1 MLLQLRVSIVGSEPA
16 IWRLL
21 EIDPFLTLDRV
32 HEVIQTAVGWR
43 DSHLHSFTDTD
54 PFVRLRP
61 VNGVVREP
69 RRWVPLDL
77 LEDSDDDLP
86 ETDWT
91 LGQVLMPE
99 SGPLFYEYYFGDG
112 WIHRLELTGT
122 LPRPANAPRARLVDG
137 ARRAPLED
145 SGGIYGYHDLLDAL
159 ADPAHEKHNDLQ
171 AWVAW
176 TAGPWQEF
184 DPEQLDINAMNKEL
198 ALLFPAPTATE
209 HRPGSESLTQ
219 ELTSRMPPGLGRE
232 FRSYLHAAGLDGP
245 ATVEADVAETMTVA
259 YLWLTRRIGSEG
271 LSLTAAGW
279 LPPAVVREAMTE
291 LNWAKDWIG
300 KANREDQT
308 LPVLQLR
315 ESAQRLG
322 LIRKIKGRLVLTSAA
337 KRLLDDPAGL
347 WLFLARAIAH
357 RHRHD
362 SERDATLLL
371 LLEVAAGKRTGW
383 ADYLEA
389 VSFGLGALG
398 WRTHTGAELEPDTVR
413 ALLVNSPEVLLNLAI
428 FDDRFGSKQTPSR
441 SQGKPSPAQL
451 FTHSH
456 SRPRKL
462 PTPQRTH
469 ILPCR
474 VEHLKQWFPHVP
486 NTSDHQQSP
495 KNTLDRTAFL
505 EVFSVRPQA
514 SCVVSPAGHYAPAG
528 CTRSQAAA
536 TSHGRPG
543 SPALDPSLAR
553 PTAAT

>member
-1 MLLQLRVSIVGSEPA
+1 MTVRAADEGPGAVLLQVKVSIVGSEPP
-16 IWRLL
+16 IWRHL
-21 EIDPFLTLDRV
+21 EIDSFLALDRV

-54 PFVRLRP
+54 PFVRLRA
-61 VNGVVREP
+61 VNGHVREP

-91 LGQVLMPE
+91 LGQVLTPE
-99 SGPLFYEYYFGDG
+99 SGPLFYEYDFGDG

-122 LPRPANAPRARLVDG
+122 LPMPTNAPRARLVDG

-159 ADPAHEKHNDLQ
+159 ADPGHEKHNDLQ
-171 AWVAW
+171 AWIAW

-184 DPEQLDINAMNKEL
+184 DPEQLEIDTVNKEL
-198 ALLFPAPTATE
+198 ALMFPAPTANE

-219 ELTSRMPPGLGRE
+219 ELTNRMPPGLRRE
-232 FRSYLHAAGLDGP
+232 FRSYLLAAGLHGP
-245 ATVEADVAETMTVA
+245 ATVEEDVAEAMTA
-259 YLWLTRRIGSEG
+259 PYLWLTRRIGPEG

-279 LPPAVVREAMTE
+279 LPPAVVRAAMTE

-337 KRLLDDPAGL
+337 KGLLDDPAGL
-347 WLFLARAIAH
+347 WHFLARSTAH

-371 LLEVAAGKRTGW
+371 LLEVAAGKRTSW

-389 VSFGLGALG
+389 VAFGLDALG
-398 WRTHTGAELEPDTVR
+398 WRDRTGTELEPNSVH
-413 ALLVNSPEVLLNLAI
+413 ALLVDAQEVLLNLGI
-428 FDDRFGSKQTPSR
+428 FDDRLGLETNTAKAPGQTFARAALR
-441 SQGKPSPAQL
+441 S
-451 FTHSH
+451 
-456 SRPRKL
+456 
-462 PTPQRTH
+462 
-469 ILPCR
+469 
-474 VEHLKQWFPHVP
+474 
-486 NTSDHQQSP
+486 
-495 KNTLDRTAFL
+495 
-505 EVFSVRPQA
+505 
-514 SCVVSPAGHYAPAG
+514 
-528 CTRSQAAA
+528 
-536 TSHGRPG
+536 
-543 SPALDPSLAR
+543 
-553 PTAAT
+553 

>member
-1 MLLQLRVSIVGSEPA
+1 MTVRVADEGPGAVLLQVKVSIVGSEPP

-21 EIDPFLTLDRV
+21 EIDSLLALDRV

-54 PFVRLRP
+54 PFVRLRA
-61 VNGVVREP
+61 VNGHVCEP
-69 RRWVPLDL
+69 RRWVPPDL

-86 ETDWT
+86 ETDWK
-91 LGQVLMPE
+91 LGQVLTPE
-99 SGPLFYEYYFGDG
+99 SGPLFYEYDFGDG

-122 LPRPANAPRARLVDG
+122 LPMPTNAPRARLVDG

-159 ADPAHEKHNDLQ
+159 ADPGHEKHNDLQ
-171 AWVAW
+171 AWIAW

-184 DPEQLDINAMNKEL
+184 DPEQLDINAVNKEL
-198 ALLFPAPTATE
+198 ALLFPAPTANE
-209 HRPGSESLTQ
+209 HHPGSESLTQ
-219 ELTSRMPPGLGRE
+219 ELTNRMPPGLRRE

-245 ATVEADVAETMTVA
+245 STVEADVAEAMTA
-259 YLWLTRRIGSEG
+259 PYLWLTRRIGPEG

-291 LNWAKDWIG
+291 LDGAKDWIG

-347 WLFLARAIAH
+347 WLFLARSIAH

-371 LLEVAAGKRTGW
+371 LLEVAAWKRTSW

-389 VSFGLGALG
+389 VAFDLDALG
-398 WRTHTGAELEPDTVR
+398 WRNRTGTELEPNTVH
-413 ALLVNSPEVLLNLAI
+413 ALLVDAQEVLLNLGI
-428 FDDRFGSKQTPSR
+428 FDDRLGLETNTAKAPGQTFAR
-441 SQGKPSPAQL
+441 AAL
-451 FTHSH
+451 
-456 SRPRKL
+456 
-462 PTPQRTH
+462 
-469 ILPCR
+469 
-474 VEHLKQWFPHVP
+474 
-486 NTSDHQQSP
+486 
-495 KNTLDRTAFL
+495 
-505 EVFSVRPQA
+505 QA
-514 SCVVSPAGHYAPAG
+514 
-528 CTRSQAAA
+528 
-536 TSHGRPG
+536 
-543 SPALDPSLAR
+543 
-553 PTAAT
+553 

>member
-1 MLLQLRVSIVGSEPA
+1 MTIRAAGEDPGAMLLRLKVSIVGSEPA

-54 PFVRLRP
+54 PYVRLRA
-61 VNGVVREP
+61 VNGHVREP

-77 LEDSDDDLP
+77 LEDNEDDLP

-91 LGQVLMPE
+91 LGQILTPE
-99 SGPLFYEYYFGDG
+99 SDPLFYEYDFGDD
-112 WIHRLELTGT
+112 WIHRLELTAT
-122 LPRPANAPRARLVDG
+122 LPMPANAPRARLVDG
-137 ARRAPLED
+137 ALRAPLED
-145 SGGIYGYHDLLDAL
+145 SGGIGGYHDLLDAL
-159 ADPAHEKHNDLQ
+159 ADPGHEKHNDLQ

-176 TAGPWQEF
+176 TVGPWQEF
-184 DPEQLDINAMNKEL
+184 DPEELDIIAVNKEL
-198 ALLFPAPTATE
+198 ALLFPAPTTNE
-209 HRPGSESLTQ
+209 QDPGSESLTQ
-219 ELTSRMPPGLGRE
+219 ELTNRMPPGLRRE

-245 ATVEADVAETMTVA
+245 ATVEPDMAETMTA
-259 YLWLTRRIGSEG
+259 PYLWLTRRVGIDG

-279 LPPAVVREAMTE
+279 LPPTVVREAMTA
-291 LNWAKDWIG
+291 LGWAKDWIG

-347 WLFLARAIAH
+347 WLFLARAVAY

-398 WRTHTGAELEPDTVR
+398 WRTPTGAELEPSTVQ
-413 ALLVNSPEVLLNLAI
+413 ALLVDAREVLLNLGI
-428 FDDRFGSKQTPSR
+428 FDDPLGLEANTV
-441 SQGKPSPAQL
+441 KPPGQAFARAAL
-451 FTHSH
+451 HS
-456 SRPRKL
+456 
-462 PTPQRTH
+462 
-469 ILPCR
+469 
-474 VEHLKQWFPHVP
+474 
-486 NTSDHQQSP
+486 
-495 KNTLDRTAFL
+495 
-505 EVFSVRPQA
+505 
-514 SCVVSPAGHYAPAG
+514 
-528 CTRSQAAA
+528 
-536 TSHGRPG
+536 
-543 SPALDPSLAR
+543 
-553 PTAAT
+553 

>member
-1 MLLQLRVSIVGSEPA
+1 MTIRAADEEPGSMLLQLRVSIVGSEPA
-16 IWRLL
+16 IWRFL

-32 HEVIQTAVGWR
+32 HEVLQTAVGWR

-54 PFVRLRP
+54 PYVRLRP
-61 VNGVVREP
+61 VNGHVREP

-77 LEDSDDDLP
+77 LEDNDDDLP

-91 LGQVLMPE
+91 LGQVLTPE
-99 SGPLFYEYYFGDG
+99 SDPLFYEYDFGDG

-122 LPRPANAPRARLVDG
+122 LPRPTNAPRARLVDG

-159 ADPAHEKHNDLQ
+159 ADPGHEKHTDLQ

-184 DPEQLDINAMNKEL
+184 DPEQLDINAVNKEL
-198 ALLFPAPTATE
+198 ALLFTAPTAPTATE

-219 ELTSRMPPGLGRE
+219 ELTNRMPPGLRRE

-245 ATVEADVAETMTVA
+245 ATVEADVAAAMTVP

-322 LIRKIKGRLVLTSAA
+322 LIRKVKGRLVLTSAA
-337 KRLLDDPAGL
+337 KQLLDDPEGL
-347 WLFLARAIAH
+347 WLFLARAVAH

-371 LLEVAAGKRTGW
+371 LLEVAAGKRTSW
-383 ADYLEA
+383 ADYLDA

-398 WRTHTGAELEPDTVR
+398 WRTRAGAELEPNTVQ
-413 ALLVNSPEVLLNLAI
+413 ALLVDSREVLLNLGI
-428 FDDRFGSKQTPSR
+428 FDDRFGLE
-441 SQGKPSPAQL
+441 A
-451 FTHSH
+451 
-456 SRPRKL
+456 
-462 PTPQRTH
+462 
-469 ILPCR
+469 
-474 VEHLKQWFPHVP
+474 
-486 NTSDHQQSP
+486 
-495 KNTLDRTAFL
+495 NTLKAPGQAFA
-505 EVFSVRPQA
+505 R
-514 SCVVSPAGHYAPAG
+514 
-528 CTRSQAAA
+528 AALHA
-536 TSHGRPG
+536 
-543 SPALDPSLAR
+543 
-553 PTAAT
+553 